1 MIYCIGKGNREG
13 QRMRLLIADDEAVIR
28 QGLLSLDWKSIGM
41 EEVYAVSIGEEARE
55 LLLSTAVDIVI
66 FDIRMPGMTGL
77 ELSEMVRERPM
88 DTAVVLLTGFSE
100 FDYAVKAIRSGVY
113 EYLLKPV
120 NPRELFDTI
129 TDVKLRLEQE
139 RYKRNLVRE
148 HESQEGK
155 YDTVSQVRNYFLKV
169 SKSTLN
175 ILTDLA
181 EEFCHPL
188 SLNELSQRYHFT
200 SSYMSKK
207 IRQETGYSFM
217 DILSAVRLMNA
228 ATFLQAGEKVNAAC
242 EKAGF
247 NDQRYFSQI
256 FRRVFGCSPSE
267 YKKEEHD
274 ASDIRFGNVLEKTAK
289 RQAGQL

>member
-1 MIYCIGKGNREG
+1 MVYCIGKGNREG

-41 EEVYAVSIGEEARE
+41 EEVYAVSNGEEARE

-77 ELSEMVRERPM
+77 ELSEMVRERSM

>member
-1 MIYCIGKGNREG
+1 
-13 QRMRLLIADDEAVIR
+13 MRLLIADDEAVIR

-41 EEVYAVSIGEEARE
+41 VEVYAVSNGGEARE
-55 LLLSTAVDIVI
+55 LLLSTVVDIVI

-77 ELSEMVRERPM
+77 ELSEMVRERSM

>member
-1 MIYCIGKGNREG
+1 
-13 QRMRLLIADDEAVIR
+13 
-28 QGLLSLDWKSIGM
+28 
-41 EEVYAVSIGEEARE
+41 
-55 LLLSTAVDIVI
+55 
-66 FDIRMPGMTGL
+66 
-77 ELSEMVRERPM
+77 M

-207 IRQETGYSFM
+207 IQQETGYSFM

>member
-1 MIYCIGKGNREG
+1 
-13 QRMRLLIADDEAVIR
+13 MRLLIADDEAVIR

-41 EEVYAVSIGEEARE
+41 EEVYAVSNGEEARE
-55 LLLSTAVDIVI
+55 LLLSEPVDIVI

-77 ELSEMVRERPM
+77 ELSEMIRERSM

-113 EYLLKPV
+113 EYLLKPI

-139 RYKRNLVRE
+139 RYKRDLVRE
-148 HESQEGK
+148 HESREGK

-169 SKSTLN
+169 SKSTRN
-175 ILTDLA
+175 ILSDLA
-181 EEFCHPL
+181 EEFCHPISL
-188 SLNELSQRYHFT
+188 SGLAQRYHFT

-207 IRQETGYSFM
+207 IRQETGYSFI
-217 DILSAVRLMNA
+217 DILNAVRLMNA
-228 ATFLQAGEKVNAAC
+228 ASFLQAGEKVNAAC

-256 FRRVFGCSPSE
+256 FRKVFGCSPSE

-274 ASDIRFGNVLEKTAK
+274 ASDICFGNVLEKTAK
-289 RQAGQL
+289 RQAGQP